1 MQVAST
7 ARGGSIPPN
16 CGPPMNWQVA
26 AGTGAAALA
35 AISTAPVTARHFQR
49 RKYSDT
55 SLISNSH
62 PVDFTNATAVL
73 RTAARRPASERCPA
87 NSSRR
92 RAVAPPSPLVLQ
104 LDTYA
109 PQTSSLLL

>member
-16 CGPPMNWQVA
+16 CGPLMNWQVA

-35 AISTAPVTARHFQR
+35 AISTAPATARHFQR

-55 SLISNSH
+55 SLISNSY

-73 RTAARRPASERCPA
+73 ELQHDIRQA
-87 NSSRR
+87 ND
-92 RAVAPPSPLVLQ
+92 APPIRAGGGQWLRQ
-104 LDTYA
+104 A
-109 PQTSSLLL
+109 RSSSN